1 MGKNPIRVR
10 VRGILPPTGMLVGEN
25 LTHRVKRVRVRFS
38 LPHTRYTVGQP
49 FVYDRLAIRPFSI

>member
-1 MGKNPIRVR
+1 
-10 VRGILPPTGMLVGEN
+10 MLVGEN